1 MLLMPGCRQPEQKVD
16 VPDVQDVLHT
26 ISYLDSL
33 IGGAEIDSIGQINEQ
48 LTAQLAAYENMA
60 QTADDEAILD
70 SLKRISLAA
79 SDLMQFCNSTITNL
93 DMLEQDTRALEKQYR
108 SGKIKIA
115 AYISALLE
123 TEQMLVEI
131 DNQLNDKHHKAL
143 QHLKQR
149 PVLISMLSP
158 LPGSLY

>member
-1 MLLMPGCRQPEQKVD
+1 MPGCRQSEQKVD

-33 IGGAEIDSIGQINEQ
+33 LGGEEIDSIGRINEQ

-70 SLKRISLAA
+70 SLKKISLTA

-93 DMLEQDTRALEKQYR
+93 DMLEQDTRALENQYR

-115 AYISALLE
+115 SYISALLE
-123 TEQMLVEI
+123 KEQILVEI

-149 PVLISMLSP
+149 SVLISMLSP